1 MQGFGAGSS
10 LVFIARMPPSR
21 LPFYGR
27 SGILRPGMTLTQ
39 TFSTILA
46 AIIRCGLTP
55 DGLLQGLSLAIVFHN
70 VVDIAHLTDGAEW
83 AALQTGTGK
92 NDQYTAASGKKV
104 HRFFWGLGS
113 AVWNNDGDAA
123 VLFEMRTWKTTRA

>member
-1 MQGFGAGSS
+1 MKLKILSIHEQGNANKEYVLLEVVEDCNLDYYGLADTTYTSNDKIS
-10 LVFIARMPPSR
+10 NKLRH
-21 LPFYGR
+21 FYWF
-27 SGILRPGMTLTQ
+27 PAT
-39 TFSTILA
+39 
-46 AIIRCGLTP
+46 
-55 DGLLQGLSLAIVFHN
+55 N
-70 VVDIAHLTDGAEW
+70 VKKGEW
-83 AALQTGTGK
+83 AVLQTGTGK